1 MGGIRVELIK
11 ILGAIAGAAMP
22 LFNIPLIM
30 KIHKRKSSKDISIIW
45 CMGVWACIL
54 LMTPSSIMSD
64 DFVLKAFGISNVVFF
79 TVVVFFVFKYR
90 KEESLEA

>member
-1 MGGIRVELIK
+1 MEFLK

-30 KIHKRKSSKDISIIW
+30 KIHSRKSSKDISIVW
-45 CMGVWACIL
+45 CLGVWACIL

-64 DFVLKAFGISNVVFF
+64 DFVLKAFGLSNVVFF
-79 TVVVFFVFKYR
+79 TIVVFFVFKYR
-90 KEESLEA
+90 KKERLEV